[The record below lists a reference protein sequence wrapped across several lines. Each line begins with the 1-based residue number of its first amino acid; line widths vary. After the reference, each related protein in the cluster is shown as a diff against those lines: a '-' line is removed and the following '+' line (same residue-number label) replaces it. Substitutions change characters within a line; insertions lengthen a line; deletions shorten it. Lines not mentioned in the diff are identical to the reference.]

1 MNSVSFRKE
10 KKFRVTVSD
19 FYKFQGQL
27 HKQGMETLFE
37 SRLISSVYFDTADL
51 KMFND
56 SEEGVLPRK
65 KIRIR
70 WYGDSKILSLENKT
84 SSIEG
89 RFKTSAKLETT
100 VLGYEPLKRN
110 RIDPQYG
117 HIQPTLKVSYQRSYF
132 MFHEMRITFDKD
144 ICYQN
149 LKYADKRKYY
159 DPERVIEIKVPVNCP
174 DDFVE
179 KFLPNTTARFSKYSR
194 GLLLSSGDLH
204 EA

>member
-1 MNSVSFRKE
+1 MSFRKE

-19 FYKFQGQL
+19 FYKFQDQL
-27 HKQGMETLFE
+27 YQQGMETLFKP
-37 SRLISSVYFDTADL
+37 RLITSVYFDTVDL
-51 KMFND
+51 NMFHD

-65 KIRIR
+65 KVRIR
-70 WYGDSKILSLENKT
+70 WYNDDQLFTLENKT

-89 RFKTSAKLETT
+89 RFKVTSKLKNSILEKEIFT
-100 VLGYEPLKRN
+100 RN
-110 RIDPQYG
+110 RLDAQYG
-117 HIQPTLKVSYQRSYF
+117 QIQPTLKVSYKRSYF
-132 MFHEMRITFDKD
+132 VFNEMRITFDKD

-159 DPERVIEIKVPVNCP
+159 DPERVIEIKIPANCP

-179 KFLPNTTARFSKYSR
+179 RLIPFPTARFSKYSR
-194 GLLLSSGDLH
+194 GVLFSLGDMI